1 MDRHF
6 KKVYVDDG
14 TFTPNRTNDNEV
26 EIAAEYVYL
35 TIPME
40 YVCLYN
46 KLLVY
51 LADFGE
57 AAIKD
62 CQAACKGQNLYVIQC
77 WNMFQSA
84 LACHA
89 LGLFD
94 KADLFIKYIEAQLEN
109 IYKNSDKEMYECGA
123 TLMPI
128 SKDGRL
134 KARVSCDSAGQT
146 RFFTDPETGRLYE
159 EYITQE
165 EYGRVYVEGD
175 HLKFDENGTDS

>member
-6 KKVYVDDG
+6 KKVYVEDG
-14 TFTPNRTNDNEV
+14 NFIPDRANEGEV

-35 TIPME
+35 TIPAE

-51 LADFGE
+51 LSDFGE

-62 CQAACKGQNLYVIQC
+62 CQAACKGQNLYIIQC

-84 LACHA
+84 IACHA

-94 KADLFIKYIEAQLEN
+94 KADLFIKYIEAQLET
-109 IYKNSDKEMYECGA
+109 IYKNTDKEMYTCGA
-123 TLMPI
+123 DFMPI
-128 SKDGRL
+128 SKDGKL
-134 KARVSCDSAGQT
+134 KARVSGDSAGQA
-146 RFFTDPETGRLYE
+146 RFFTDPETAVLYQ
-159 EYITQE
+159 EYLSNEQN
-165 EYGRVYVEGD
+165 GRVYTDGE
-175 HLKFDENGTDS
+175 HLHFDE